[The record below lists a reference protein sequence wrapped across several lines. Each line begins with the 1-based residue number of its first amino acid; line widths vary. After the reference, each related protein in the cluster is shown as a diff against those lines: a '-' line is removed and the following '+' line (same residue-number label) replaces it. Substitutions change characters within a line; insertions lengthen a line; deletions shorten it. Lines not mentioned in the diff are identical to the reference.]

1 MSFIHLNTLVMQ
13 PPPHVEDDNNSTM
26 MTASGSSSD
35 DWLLEGLDAKRPP
48 SWARIG
54 LFGSH
59 RSGKELFVASVAGM
73 SSSSSKV
80 SPLPQTSAHF
90 ANGGQHVLPPP
101 PLVAPSIAASLGRG
115 SPSSST
121 MVVQS
126 EEDETLLSFICD
138 ASVTLMECG
147 AHCAGGSYPH
157 PTRAQLRIAIPR
169 PVDATSS
176 HNSHHHAGGRTSG
189 SKPIRIGSASTG
201 GEASAATSTA
211 ASHFVDIEV
220 INFWTFL
227 AEGEAP
233 RDAKATAAP
242 PPTTLPLSSSVVVLP
257 DVALTTCDAFIV
269 VLDLSRYDT
278 FAYCHQVLSKL
289 HDIFNRDVSGADGRE
304 SSATAAAAATQTSQS
319 SSSSNSRLVAA
330 VIASTHRLVQPGG
343 VCKDGSS
350 QEGDISTQRCVSS
363 EECRALGTQWGV
375 PVFEVSL
382 SPSDMLRHRKVLEK
396 IISRVMHVRGAL

>member
-1 MSFIHLNTLVMQ
+1 MQ
-13 PPPHVEDDNNSTM
+13 PLPHVEDDNNSTM

-80 SPLPQTSAHF
+80 SPLPQTSAHHF

-115 SPSSST
+115 SPSST

-201 GEASAATSTA
+201 GEASAATSAA

-227 AEGEAP
+227 AEGETP
-233 RDAKATAAP
+233 RDAKATAAPP

-289 HDIFNRDVSGADGRE
+289 HDIFNRDVGGADGRE
-304 SSATAAAAATQTSQS
+304 CSATQTTQS

-343 VCKDGSS
+343 VGNDGSS
-350 QEGDISTQRCVSS
+350 QEADSTRCVSS

-396 IISRVMHVRGAL
+396 IISRVMHVRGAM